1 MKFSDKLLSLV
12 IALSMIIALALIAMI
27 FRDLNDLWSALIDYQ
42 QIIKSQNDK
51 IRDLQ
56 LLVISKIKY
65 RNRNMI
71 RESDAAYIAG
81 LFDGEGS
88 IEFKKRKEK
97 KRYWNLQLHANQYG
111 DIHD

>member
-27 FRDLNDLWSALIDYQ
+27 FNDLNDLWSAIIDYQ

-56 LLVISKIKY
+56 ILVISKLNI
-65 RNRNMI
+65 
-71 RESDAAYIAG
+71 G
-81 LFDGEGS
+81 TGV
-88 IEFKKRKEK
+88 
-97 KRYWNLQLHANQYG
+97 
-111 DIHD
+111 

>member
-27 FRDLNDLWSALIDYQ
+27 FNDLNNLWSAIIDYQ

-56 LLVISKIKY
+56 LLVISKLNIGTG
-65 RNRNMI
+65 I
-71 RESDAAYIAG
+71 
-81 LFDGEGS
+81 
-88 IEFKKRKEK
+88 
-97 KRYWNLQLHANQYG
+97 
-111 DIHD
+111 